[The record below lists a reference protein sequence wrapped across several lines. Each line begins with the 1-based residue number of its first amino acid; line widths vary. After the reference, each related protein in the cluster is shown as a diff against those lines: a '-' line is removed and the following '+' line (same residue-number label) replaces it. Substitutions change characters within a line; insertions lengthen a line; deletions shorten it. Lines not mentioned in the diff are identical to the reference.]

1 MMPERGLADLVR
13 SEVVTSNRFD
23 PRSAAPFIN
32 KLVSEETRA

>member
-1 MMPERGLADLVR
+1 MTANQNLPDLVR
-13 SEVVTSNRFD
+13 SEVVTPNRFD